1 MAVRA
6 MRIIGG
12 IGMMPCAGDAGS
24 KNQQRNQRQRNPE
37 YTNRLSH
44 CHFGGVDTRNN
55 PPGNSNV
62 MWDARKALP
71 VTLPLKIKVQ
81 RSRSSHPCTSSQPRL
96 IRSVA
101 AFFVLS
107 FYFVLR

>member
-1 MAVRA
+1 LNGGLVTQMAVRA

-12 IGMMPCAGDAGS
+12 IRMMPIADDAGS

-37 YTNRLSH
+37 YTNRLPH
-44 CHFGGVDTRNN
+44 NHFGGVDTRNN

-71 VTLPLKIKVQ
+71 VTLPLKIKVR
-81 RSRSSHPCTSSQPRL
+81 RSGLATLARPRN
-96 IRSVA
+96 RA
-101 AFFVLS
+101 
-107 FYFVLR
+107 